1 MVEVKPPQGPKTAA
15 GAKTIYTPISGAVKL
30 PGLFKRDNHQLV
42 VRLPTV
48 MPTRHLPPFRLRAE
62 RDRSKR
68 FRTSSSR
75 GTWQLRKWRATG
87 AIPPAK

>member
-15 GAKTIYTPISGAVKL
+15 GAETIYTPISGAVKL

-48 MPTRHLPPFRLRAE
+48 MPRRHLPPF
-62 RDRSKR
+62 
-68 FRTSSSR
+68 
-75 GTWQLRKWRATG
+75 
-87 AIPPAK
+87 